1 VWEREGNSGVPSGL
15 VSQPTDIEAV
25 GLPGNSV
32 TAGPIGRIT
41 GSRGP
46 ER

>member
-1 VWEREGNSGVPSGL
+1 VWEREGNSGALGGL
-15 VSQPTDIEAV
+15 VPQPTDIEAV

-32 TAGPIGRIT
+32 IAGPIGRIT